1 MNGALMAAEMREQPA
16 VLGSLVHRQPEISE
30 VVRAVTPR
38 DLHGVALIA
47 RGSSD
52 NAALYGRY
60 LLEMVMRRP
69 VSLASPS
76 VHTLYRADVDHSGY
90 LAIAVS
96 QSGQTPEIVSVLER
110 MRASGA
116 HTLAIVNSRDS
127 PLAAVAQGVIELR
140 AGDEHAVPS
149 TKTFTATLL
158 TLALMASVNGAAPWT
173 QDELCSIPERCAE
186 LLGDEGRVNDVVAL
200 LTGCDRMVAIARGIL
215 LAAASETAL
224 KIRETASLFA
234 EASSV
239 ADLRHG
245 PIAAVIQ
252 GVPVLAFSSPGPA
265 AADVATMVA
274 ELRARGLPVATIGA
288 SDDADLSLPSELPE
302 ALQPITASIRGQQV
316 ALCTALARGLDP
328 DAPAGLSKV
337 TLTR

>member
-1 MNGALMAAEMREQPA
+1 MKGALMAAEMAEQPA
-16 VLGSLVHRQPEISE
+16 VLGSLLQRQAEISD
-30 VVRAVTPR
+30 VVRAVMPQR
-38 DLHGVALIA
+38 LHGAVLIA

-76 VHTLYRADVDHSGY
+76 VHTLYRADVDHAGY

-158 TLALMASVNGAAPWT
+158 ALALMASANGAAPWT
-173 QDELCSIPERCAE
+173 QDELCSIPEQCA
-186 LLGDEGRVNDVVAL
+186 AL
-200 LTGCDRMVAIARGIL
+200 LADQARVSDVAALLAGCDRMVAIARGIL

-224 KIRETASLFA
+224 KIRETTSLFA
-234 EASSV
+234 EAASV

-245 PIAAVIQ
+245 PIAAVIH
-252 GVPVLAFSSPGPA
+252 GVPVLAFSAPGPGA
-265 AADVATMVA
+265 EDVASMVA
-274 ELRARGLPVATIGA
+274 ELRAKGLPVATISG
-288 SDDADLSLPSELPE
+288 SEDADLPLPAELPE

-316 ALCTALARGLDP
+316 AMCTALARGLDP
-328 DAPAGLSKV
+328 DAPPGLSKV